1 MPGVSHPA
9 PDGSRMARR
18 ATTGGR
24 AVRVSAAFPSMSS
37 EVRDPARIA
46 ATLDVCDFML
56 AGAGHER
63 RVAGLVGT
71 TSASEGVTTAD
82 RPKAYKE
89 HYSWRALAGREEAR

>member
-1 MPGVSHPA
+1 MSHPA